1 MNTNMLPGATN
12 GASSQRIGVLD
23 EWYVYQEGGAHLGP
37 VTLDLL
43 ARGIAS
49 GKVPRT
55 AFAGPAGCGEW
66 HGVLEYPQIVAALA
80 AVEKSPDATIQMA
93 PPSLSA
99 FATPTST
106 PTSTATATATA
117 TPTATPTATATST
130 ATATAT
136 STPTPTATA
145 TAKPAAKPDEKKD
158 VLDPRYRFL
167 PLAIFGASAFI
178 ATIELIVGLVA
189 AR

>member
-99 FATPTST
+99 FAVKPVAASPTATATSSPTSTSTSTSTATASPTST
-106 PTSTATATATA
+106 PTSTAA
-117 TPTATPTATATST
+117 P
-130 ATATAT
+130 
-136 STPTPTATA
+136 TA